1 MQFDSHSI
9 KQVFDE
15 EKQDLAIFHAK
26 ANKYLL
32 KTCKNLLHNVVNTG
46 S

>member
-26 ANKYLL
+26 ANKCLFL
-32 KTCKNLLHNVVNTG
+32 KIVKYYCVML
-46 S
+46 